1 MTSPSSQRTDFTL
14 DVTGRYV
21 CNGLDEANRST
32 DRSVDPDAKPF
43 DYIVVGGGSFGSVF
57 ASHILNLDHTR
68 SHRILVLEAGPF
80 LFPEHVQNLP
90 PPLDTNEVWGVPWN
104 SDSPKSWNREFPGLA
119 FCLGGRSL
127 FWGGWSPYLIDSEIT
142 SPPWPATV
150 RRDLMTAVLPTGTPT
165 QSYLDHAADQIGTS
179 ETNDFVEGPLHEELE
194 TILFNGLRARSA
206 TADPKLK
213 GKLGTLAVAKDL
225 EAPIAVQ
232 SKGERAGFF
241 PFNKFNGVQLLIR
254 AARLAQS
261 EAEQS
266 VVGGPDQRN
275 VKKRLMVVPHTHVIR
290 LERSGGRITR
300 IVTNQGNVDVPFQG
314 KVFLA
319 LGTIE
324 NTRLAL
330 ETLPNQRGLIG
341 KNLMAHLRSN
351 LTIRIPKSSLSP
363 AVRAIKELAV
373 SALFVKGIHQHTDG
387 TQGHFHLQITASGV
401 GALGLNSEAELFKK
415 IPNIDELDRF
425 NDLTD
430 DFVVI
435 TIRGIGEIVGDKTSP
450 DPLNR
455 IILDNLGPRN
465 GFDYQQPRALVRL
478 EGGAANSKNML
489 LWDVM
494 DQASDEVASIFA
506 NGGPIQY
513 LSTQGPSSTSF
524 WQTTPPSLDVRRDKL
539 SSTHHESGTCWMGDD
554 PNTSVTDDLGRF
566 HESDNLYV
574 LGPCLLPTM
583 GSPNPMLSGV
593 ALSRRS
599 GDRLVATASP
609 NPLED
614 TYQYLFDGTDTLFSK
629 WQLAGG
635 GAFALVDGLIIAQP
649 DQAGEL
655 GLLYF
660 PKQFN
665 DFNLRLEFRL
675 NDPANDNSGV
685 FLRFRDPRMPVPGRD
700 GVSRPYNNQHWV
712 AVDTGFEIQIDEAA
726 KPSGLDKN
734 HTAAVYDI
742 PTDPGGIVFQSYRR
756 AAPLRAGAWNEME
769 IEVVG
774 QTYVVRLNGTETTRF
789 DNVDTFRGKPA
800 SVDLQSGF
808 IGLQAHTGRV
818 AFRNVRVSTTVPR
831 PFLEPDKLVAVRSTR
846 GPKLEKVKA

>member
-14 DVTGRYV
+14 DVMGRYV

-43 DYIVVGGGSFGSVF
+43 DYIVIGGGSFGSVF
-57 ASHILNLDHTR
+57 ASHILNLDRAH

-90 PPLDTNEVWGVPWN
+90 PPLNTNEVWAVPWN
-104 SDSPKSWNREFPGLA
+104 SDSPKSWNRQFPGLA
-119 FCLGGRSL
+119 FNLGGRSV

-142 SPPWPATV
+142 SPPWPASV
-150 RRDLMTAVLPTGTPT
+150 RRDLMTHVLPTGAPLE
-165 QSYLDHAADQIGTS
+165 SYLDQAAQQIGTADP
-179 ETNDFVEGPLHEELE
+179 NDFIHADLHNELE
-194 TILFNGLRARSA
+194 TILFNGLKARPA
-206 TADPKLK
+206 AADPR
-213 GKLGTLAVAKDL
+213 LAGNQGALAGAKDL
-225 EAPIAVQ
+225 EAPLAVQ
-232 SKGERAGFF
+232 SASARPGFF

-266 VVGGPDQRN
+266 VVGGPDQQN

-300 IVTNQGNVDVPFQG
+300 IITNQGNVDVPYQG

-351 LTIRIPKSSLSP
+351 LTIRIPKSSLSA

-387 TQGHFHLQITASGV
+387 TLGHFHLQITASGV
-401 GALGLNSEAELFKK
+401 GSLGMDSEAELFKK

-425 NDLTD
+425 DNLTD
-430 DFVVI
+430 DFIVI
-435 TIRGIGEIVGDKTSP
+435 TIRGIGEMVGDKTSP

-465 GFDYQQPRALVRL
+465 GFDYQQPRALIRL
-478 EGGAANSKNML
+478 EAGALNSKNML

-494 DQASDEVASIFA
+494 DKAAEDVAAIFS
-506 NGGPIQY
+506 NGGPIEY
-513 LSTQGPSSTSF
+513 LSTQGASSTSF
-524 WQTTPPSLDVRRDKL
+524 WQTTPPSLDVRRDTL

-554 PNTSVTDDLGRF
+554 PNTSVTDDLGKF
-566 HESDNLYV
+566 YESDNLYA
-574 LGPCLLPTM
+574 LGPCLLPVM

-593 ALSRRS
+593 ALARRT
-599 GDRLVATASP
+599 GDRLIATPSP

-614 TYQYLFDGTDTLFSK
+614 TYQYLFQGTDTFFNK

-635 GAFALVDGLIIAQP
+635 GAFALIEGLIVAQP
-649 DQAGEL
+649 DPGGNL

-660 PKQFN
+660 PQPFG

-685 FLRFRDPRMPVPGRD
+685 FVRFRDPRMPVPGRD
-700 GVSRPYNNQHWV
+700 GVARPYNNQHWV

-726 KPSGLDKN
+726 KPFGLDKN
-734 HTAAVYDI
+734 HTAAIYDI
-742 PTDPGGIVFQSYRR
+742 PTDPGGVVFQSYKR
-756 AAPLRAGAWNEME
+756 AAPIVAGAWNELE

-774 QTYVVRLNGTETTRF
+774 QHYVVRLNGTETTRF
-789 DNVDTFRGKPA
+789 DNVDTYRGKPVG
-800 SVDLQSGF
+800 VDPHSGF

-818 AFRNVRVSTTVPR
+818 AFRNIRVSTTVPR
-831 PFLEPDKLVAVRSTR
+831 PFAEAGAATAVRAIR
-846 GPKLEKVKA
+846 GLKPERVKA

>member
-1 MTSPSSQRTDFTL
+1 MSSSSSQRTDFSL
-14 DVTGRYV
+14 DVLGRYV
-21 CNGLDEANRST
+21 CNGLDEAIRST
-32 DRSVDPDAKPF
+32 DRNLDPDAKQF
-43 DYIVVGGGSFGSVF
+43 DYIVIGGGSFGSVF
-57 ASHILNLDHTR
+57 ASHIFNLDQTR
-68 SHRILVLEAGPF
+68 AHRILVLEAGPF

-90 PPLDTNEVWGVPWN
+90 PSLDTGEVWGVPWN
-104 SDSPKSWNREFPGLA
+104 SDSPKPWNREFPGLA

-127 FWGGWSPYLIDSEIT
+127 FWGGWSPYFIDSEMV

-150 RRDLMTAVLPTGTPT
+150 RRDLMTAVLPTGAPIH
-165 QSYLDHAADQIGTS
+165 SYLDQAAEQIGTS
-179 ETNDFVEGPLHEELE
+179 DTNDFVHADLQNELE
-194 TILFNGLRARSA
+194 TILFDGLSARPSA
-206 TADPKLK
+206 ARPQLK
-213 GKLGTLAVAKDL
+213 GNRGTLAVAKDL

-232 SKGERAGFF
+232 STAPRAGFF

-266 VVGGPDQRN
+266 VVGGPEQKN
-275 VKKRLMVVPHTHVIR
+275 VKKRLMVVPQAHLIR
-290 LERSGGRITR
+290 LERSGRRITR
-300 IVTNQGNVDVPFQG
+300 IVTNQGSVDVPYQG

-373 SALFVKGIHQHTDG
+373 SALFVKGIHEHTDR
-387 TQGHFHLQITASGV
+387 TLGHFHLQITASGV
-401 GALGLNSEAELFKK
+401 GTLGMNSEAELFKK

-430 DFVVI
+430 DWIVI
-435 TIRGIGEIVGDKTSP
+435 TIRGIGEMLGDKASA
-450 DPLNR
+450 DPVNR
-455 IILDNLGPRN
+455 VILDNLGPHN
-465 GFDYQQPRALVRL
+465 GFDFQQPRALVRL
-478 EGGAANSKNML
+478 EGGDPSSKNMV
-489 LWDVM
+489 LWNVM
-494 DQASDEVASIFA
+494 DQAAEEVASIFA
-506 NGGPIQY
+506 NSGPIQY
-513 LSTQGPSSTSF
+513 LSSPNPGSTSF

-554 PNTSVTDDLGRF
+554 PNTSVTDDLGKF
-566 HESDNLYV
+566 YESDNLYA

-593 ALSRRS
+593 ALSRRA
-599 GDRLVATASP
+599 GDRLVATPIA

-635 GAFALVDGLIIAQP
+635 GAFALTDGLIIAQP
-649 DQAGEL
+649 DPSGEL

-660 PKQFN
+660 PRQFS

-685 FLRFRDPRMPVPGRD
+685 FVRFRDPRMPVPGRD
-700 GVSRPYNNQHWV
+700 GVSRPYINQHWV

-742 PTDPGGIVFQSYRR
+742 PTEPGGIAFQSYRR
-756 AAPLRAGAWNEME
+756 GAALVAGSWNELE

-774 QTYVVRLNGTETTRF
+774 QTYVVRLNGNETTRF
-789 DNVDTFRGKPA
+789 DNVDAYRGKPV
-800 SVDLQSGF
+800 SVDPHSGF

-818 AFRNVRVSTTVPR
+818 VFRNIRVSTAVPR
-831 PFLEPDKLVAVRSTR
+831 PFLAADVSRKAREIRAPRFA
-846 GPKLEKVKA
+846 KVKA

>member
-21 CNGLDEANRST
+21 CNGLDEAIRSTNRSL
-32 DRSVDPDAKPF
+32 DPDAKPF
-43 DYIVVGGGSFGSVF
+43 DYIIIGGGSFGSVF
-57 ASHILNLDHTR
+57 ASHIFNLDKTR

-90 PPLDTNEVWGVPWN
+90 PSLDTNEVWGVPWN
-104 SDSPKSWNREFPGLA
+104 SDSPKPWNREFPGLA
-119 FCLGGRSL
+119 FNLGGRSL
-127 FWGGWSPYLIDSEIT
+127 FWGGWSPYFIDSEIS
-142 SPPWPATV
+142 SPPWPVTV
-150 RRDLMTAVLPTGTPT
+150 RRDLMTPVLPTGAPT
-165 QSYLDHAADQIGTS
+165 NSYLDQAAEQIGTS
-179 ETNDFVEGPLHEELE
+179 ETNDFVNGVLHNELE
-194 TILFNGLRARSA
+194 TILFNGLTARPPA
-206 TADPKLK
+206 ADPKLT
-213 GKLGTLAVAKDL
+213 GNRGALNAAGDL
-225 EAPIAVQ
+225 EAPLAVQ
-232 SKGERAGFF
+232 SKGPRAGFF

-275 VKKRLMVVPHTHVIR
+275 VKKRLMVVPHAHVIR
-290 LERSGGRITR
+290 LERNGRQITR
-300 IVTNQGNVDVPFQG
+300 VVTNQGSIDVPYQG

-341 KNLMAHLRSN
+341 RNLMAHLRSN
-351 LTIRIPKSSLSP
+351 LTIRIPKNLLSP
-363 AVRAIKELAV
+363 AVQAIKELEV
-373 SALFVKGIHQHTDG
+373 SALFVKGIHPHTDG
-387 TQGHFHLQITASGV
+387 TLGHFHLQITASGV
-401 GALGLNSEAELFKK
+401 GALGINSEAELFKK

-430 DFVVI
+430 DWVVI
-435 TIRGIGEIVGDKTSP
+435 TIRGIGEMVGDKTSI

-465 GFDYQQPRALVRL
+465 GFDYSQPRALVRL
-478 EGGAANSKNML
+478 EAGDSTSKNVV
-489 LWDVM
+489 LWNLMDRAAEDV
-494 DQASDEVASIFA
+494 ANIFA

-513 LSTQGPSSTSF
+513 LSTPNPSAKSF

-539 SSTHHESGTCWMGDD
+539 STTHHEGGTCWMGDD
-554 PNTSVTDDLGRF
+554 PNTSVTDDLGKF
-566 HESDNLYV
+566 YESDSLYA
-574 LGPCLLPTM
+574 LGPCLLPTL

-593 ALSRRS
+593 ALSRRT
-599 GDRLVATASP
+599 GDRVVPTPTP

-614 TYQYLFDGTDTLFSK
+614 TYQYLFDGTEGTFSK

-635 GAFALVDGLIIAQP
+635 GAFSLVDGLIVAQP
-649 DQAGEL
+649 DPSGEL

-660 PKQFN
+660 PRQFN
-665 DFNLRLEFRL
+665 DFNLRMEFRL

-685 FLRFRDPRMPVPGRD
+685 FVRFRDPRMPVPGRD
-700 GVSRPYNNQHWV
+700 GVLRPYNNQHWV

-726 KPSGLDKN
+726 KPFGLDKN
-734 HTAAVYDI
+734 HTAAIYDI
-742 PTDPGGIVFQSYRR
+742 PTQPGGIAFQSYIRG
-756 AAPLRAGAWNEME
+756 PVLNAGAWNEFE
-769 IEVVG
+769 IEVIG
-774 QTYVVRLNGTETTRF
+774 QSYVVRLNGQETTQF
-789 DNVDTFRGKPA
+789 DNVDAYRGKPV
-800 SVDLQSGF
+800 SVDPQSGF

-818 AFRNVRVSTTVPR
+818 AFRNIRVSTNVPR
-831 PFLEPDKLVAVRSTR
+831 PFLEAEGVVAARVVRR
-846 GPKLEKVKA
+846 PKLERVKA

>member
-14 DVTGRYV
+14 DVMGRYV
-21 CNGLDEANRST
+21 CNGLDEAIRST
-32 DRSVDPDAKPF
+32 DRSVDPDARSF
-43 DYIVVGGGSFGSVF
+43 DYIVIGGGSFGSVL
-57 ASHILNLDHTR
+57 ASHILSLDHTR

-90 PPLDTNEVWGVPWN
+90 PPLNTNEVWGVPWN
-104 SDSPKSWNREFPGLA
+104 SDSPKPWNREFQGLA

-127 FWGGWSPYLIDSEIT
+127 FWGGWSPYLIDSEIF

-150 RRDLMTAVLPTGTPT
+150 RRDLMTPVLPTGSPT
-165 QSYLDHAADQIGTS
+165 ESYLDKAAEQIGTKD
-179 ETNDFVEGPLHEELE
+179 TNDFINRDLHGELE
-194 TILFNGLRARSA
+194 SILFGGLTARPASS
-206 TADPKLK
+206 DPKLV
-213 GKLGTLAVAKDL
+213 GNRGTLTNAKDL
-225 EAPIAVQ
+225 EAPLAVQ
-232 SKGERAGFF
+232 SASTRPGFF

-266 VVGGPDQRN
+266 AVGGPDQTN
-275 VKKRLMVVPHTHVIR
+275 AKKRLMVVPHAHVIR
-290 LERSGGRITR
+290 LERSGSRITR

-363 AVRAIKELAV
+363 AVQAIKELAV

-387 TQGHFHLQITASGV
+387 TSGHFHLQITASGV
-401 GALGLNSEAELFKK
+401 GALGMDSEAELFKK

-425 NDLTD
+425 DSLTD

-435 TIRGIGEIVGDKTSP
+435 TIRGIGEMVGDKTSP

-478 EGGAANSKNML
+478 EGGASNSKNMV
-489 LWDVM
+489 LWDKM
-494 DQASDEVASIFA
+494 DQAAEEVATIFA
-506 NGGPIQY
+506 KSGPIQY
-513 LSTQGPSSTSF
+513 LSTQGPSPTSF
-524 WQTTPPSLDVRRDKL
+524 WQTDPPSLDVRRDKL

-554 PNTSVTDDLGRF
+554 SNTSVTDDLGKF
-566 HESDNLYV
+566 YESDNLYA

-593 ALSRRS
+593 ALSRRT
-599 GDRLVATASP
+599 GDRLIGTPAP

-614 TYQYLFDGTDTLFSK
+614 TYKYLFDGTDTLFTK

-635 GAFALVDGLIIAQP
+635 GAFALVDGQIVAQP
-649 DQAGEL
+649 DPAGNL

-660 PKQFN
+660 PQQFN

-685 FLRFRDPRMPVPGRD
+685 FVRFRDPRMPVPGRD

-734 HTAAVYDI
+734 HTAAIYDI
-742 PTDPGGIVFQSYRR
+742 PTDPGGVVFQSYRR
-756 AAPLRAGAWNEME
+756 AAPLIAGAWNELE

-774 QTYVVRLNGTETTRF
+774 QHYVVRLDGTETTRF
-789 DNVDTFRGKPA
+789 DNVDAYRGKPL
-800 SVDLQSGF
+800 SVDSHSGF
-808 IGLQAHTGRV
+808 IGLQVHTDRV
-818 AFRNVRVSTTVPR
+818 AFRNIRVSTTVPR
-831 PFLEPDKLVAVRSTR
+831 PFLAAEGAIASRAIRK
-846 GPKLEKVKA
+846 PKLEKVKA